1 MIVQKIHDVKTY
13 IRPECRLLG
22 LDLGSKTI
30 GVSISDLN
38 HTIASPFTTI
48 KRQKLNQDLNQLI
61 KIIKTEC
68 VCLLIIG
75 LPINMDGSEGRRSQS
90 TRQFATNFMKTY
102 ELPIFFWDE
111 RLSTVAVEKFLITQV
126 DMSRGRRSQI
136 IDKLAAVYI
145 LQGMLDALNWT
156 RN

>member
-75 LPINMDGSEGRRSQS
+75 LPINMDGSEGRGSQS

-102 ELPIFFWDE
+102 ELPIFFGMNVY
-111 RLSTVAVEKFLITQV
+111 RLLLLKNF
-126 DMSRGRRSQI
+126 
-136 IDKLAAVYI
+136 
-145 LQGMLDALNWT
+145 
-156 RN
+156 